1 MIDLILVEYDDKSKE
16 VLTAPYLKLKPGD
29 RVLTDWG
36 FGEVKQVA
44 NTYKEDDVLGIF
56 DAAHPLHAVKAVL
69 VNV

>member
-16 VLTAPYLKLKPGD
+16 VLTAPYMRLHPGD
-29 RVLTDWG
+29 RVQTDWG
-36 FGEVKQVA
+36 FADVKQVV

>member
-29 RVLTDWG
+29 RVQTDWG
-36 FGEVKQVA
+36 FADVKQVV

>member
-1 MIDLILVEYDDKSKE
+1 MIDLILVEYENHDKE
-16 VLTAPYLKLKPGD
+16 VLTTSYMRLHPGD

-36 FGEVKQVA
+36 FGEVKQVV

>member
-1 MIDLILVEYDDKSKE
+1 MIDLILVEYHDHDKE

-29 RVLTDWG
+29 IVQTDWG
-36 FGEVKQVA
+36 FGEVKQVV
-44 NTYKEDDVLGIF
+44 NTFKEDDVLGIF